1 MARPSLPPGLAPAA
15 LGLCLAACF
24 YPADRGRLLEMQVD
38 RITVQNERLDQKLT
52 DADQKLSGTLPKVEE
67 KLGQMTKAL
76 ESLDKAAR
84 RSDADIG
91 VQLQKAMEDMQ
102 QLRGQVET
110 YLHRIDALDQGLKQ
124 LQQDLDTK
132 LAALKG
138 EEAARQAEAQ
148 KRAEQ
153 VKRPDT
159 PKEMLELADGKAKAG
174 ELPLARQLYAEL
186 LKKWPKHELAAQ
198 SEFGLAETYF
208 AESKC
213 EDALAHYGIV
223 FKEHAKSPH
232 VPNALL
238 HASECFRKLK
248 MTDASREALVEL
260 VKNHPKTDAAK
271 TAKTRLAELDKA
283 ANPRKGGKK

>member
-213 EDALAHYGIV
+213 EDALAHYGVV

-283 ANPRKGGKK
+283 TNPKKGGKK